1 MAESNVRTIRGK
13 SGGGWKTSFDDPI
26 PFARGRELAPT
37 LMLFETKDIRD
48 QVI

>member
-1 MAESNVRTIRGK
+1 VEKLAVVGK
-13 SGGGWKTSFDDPI
+13 TPFDDPI
-26 PFARGRELAPT
+26 PLARGRQLAPT